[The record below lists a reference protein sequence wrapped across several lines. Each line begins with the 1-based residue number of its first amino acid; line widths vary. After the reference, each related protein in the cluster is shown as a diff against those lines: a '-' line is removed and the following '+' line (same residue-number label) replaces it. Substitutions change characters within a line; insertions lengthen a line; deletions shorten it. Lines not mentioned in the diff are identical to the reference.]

1 MDKEI
6 NKPVILL
13 REEFSNNLA
22 SLINSSELPLY
33 VIEPILIN
41 TLNEVRTVLQ
51 AQYTKELQV
60 YNKAV
65 EELRKK
71 ETKEEI
77 EE

>member
-1 MDKEI
+1 MNKEI
-6 NKPVILL
+6 SKPVILL
-13 REEFSNNLA
+13 REEFRNNLA
-22 SLINSSELPLY
+22 SLINSIELPLY
-33 VIEPILIN
+33 VIEPILTD
-41 TLNEVRTVLQ
+41 TLNEVRAVLQ